1 MGRCPVVAE
10 QLPASFLEKKEGK
23 EELKKFLMS
32 RLMSKCFLVGSRGL
46 RLSDLDTCWV
56 ICYNFII
63 RTSGGTT

>member
-1 MGRCPVVAE
+1 M
-10 QLPASFLEKKEGK
+10 K

-46 RLSDLDTCWV
+46 RLSDLDTCRV